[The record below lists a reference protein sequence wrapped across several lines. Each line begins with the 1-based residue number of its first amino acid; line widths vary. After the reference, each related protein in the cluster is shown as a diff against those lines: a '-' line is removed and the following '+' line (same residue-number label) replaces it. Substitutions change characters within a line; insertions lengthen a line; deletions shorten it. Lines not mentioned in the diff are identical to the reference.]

1 MKAAGAGTSQLEKEE
16 ERDMQVK
23 DNQQL
28 VGEVSHLFP
37 WDARPTVAPSKDP
50 HSQVLQRPLTDTK
63 IEIATH
69 DGQTD

>member
-1 MKAAGAGTSQLEKEE
+1 MKAAGAGTSQLEKEA

-28 VGEVSHLFP
+28 AGEVSHLFL

-50 HSQVLQRPLTDTK
+50 P
-63 IEIATH
+63 TH
-69 DGQTD
+69 

>member
-1 MKAAGAGTSQLEKEE
+1 MKAAGAGISQLEKEE

-28 VGEVSHLFP
+28 VGEVSHLFL

-50 HSQVLQRPLTDTK
+50 HSLVLLRLLTDTK
-63 IEIATH
+63 IEIATR